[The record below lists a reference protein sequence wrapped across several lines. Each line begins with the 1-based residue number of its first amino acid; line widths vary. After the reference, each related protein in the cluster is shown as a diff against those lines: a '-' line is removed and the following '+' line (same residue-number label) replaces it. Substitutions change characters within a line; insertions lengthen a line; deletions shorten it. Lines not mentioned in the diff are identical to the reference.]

1 MIGIIKET
9 QSGQVSTEL
18 EKQIRSGRL
27 APGRKIPSIRE
38 LAQRF
43 DVSSQVIK
51 SALDVLEQRNLVV
64 SRPRIGVY
72 VNPGGVSPLKRELC
86 LLTIRRHDH
95 VTDYPNR
102 LLSFH
107 QTSLWEQFNLSTR
120 GVSADRL
127 NAETIR
133 YELEKLREV
142 HPDCLLVHMSVN
154 EKLLR
159 DFLSLPFPVVF
170 LGDFDTEIISGYH
183 YNQIVEDTAE
193 RGVAMVNAAVSS
205 GARSAVMLAGSE
217 QCYYGNLLYNSG
229 MAAAAAAGIDFHHVA
244 FSDAA
249 CTAVAELE
257 NIRRQRIDSIL
268 RQYHPDAL
276 LLDGFRQVD
285 IFARALRDRGFE
297 PGRNFTVVT
306 DTEMCPGCVFLQS
319 DFRDFSRR
327 ALELIEKVIA
337 DPAHPFGR
345 AVISNSIR
353 RHPLGIAALSSN
365 PDNVINI

>member
-51 SALDVLEQRNLVV
+51 SALELLEQRNLVV
-64 SRPRIGVY
+64 SQPRIGVY
-72 VNPGGVSPLKRELC
+72 VNPGGVAPLKRELC

-102 LLSFH
+102 LLSLH
-107 QTSLWEQFNLSTR
+107 QTSLWEQFNFSTR
-120 GVSADRL
+120 AVSADQL

-142 HPDCLLVHMSVN
+142 HPDCLLVHMSVD
-154 EKLLR
+154 EKLLQ

-170 LGDFDTEIISGYH
+170 LGDFDTEIINGYH

-193 RGVAMVNAAVSS
+193 RAVAMVNAAVSS
-205 GARSAVMLAGSE
+205 GAKSAVMLGGSK
-217 QCYYGNLLYNSG
+217 QCYYGRLLYNSG
-229 MAAAAAAGIDFHHVA
+229 MAAAKTADIDFNHVE

-249 CTAVAELE
+249 CTNVAELE
-257 NIRRQRIDSIL
+257 KIRQRQIDSIL

-276 LLDGFRQVD
+276 LLDGYRQVD
-285 IFARALRDRGFE
+285 IFARALRERGFN
-297 PGRNFTVVT
+297 PGQNFTVVT

-319 DFRDFSRR
+319 DFRDFSLR
-327 ALELIEKVIA
+327 ALKLIEKVIA

-353 RHPLGIAALSSN
+353 RHPLSVATLPSN
-365 PDNVINI
+365 FNQTVNI